1 MSEHETAG
9 QEPETETKA
18 SDSEDKLPGTV
29 RDLSGLR
36 QQKVQA
42 RISRLQEDLTA
53 LEADLMHRQS
63 ALSAIVDPE
72 EVRIRDEQT
81 SCAALARMRLM
92 NDTEHARLAAV
103 IADHAAKIAE
113 CRELQA
119 IALRACEAT
128 DAAKAETIRLAAS
141 AHQKVAEA
149 RNRHA
154 KNTAGLLKEI
164 ERAKRR
170 LATARGYN
178 PQGAIQ

>member
-18 SDSEDKLPGTV
+18 TDAEDKLPGTV

-53 LEADLMHRQS
+53 LEADLTHRQS

-72 EVRIRDEQT
+72 EVRIRDERT
-81 SCAALARMRLM
+81 ACATLDESRRRLDMEDAL
-92 NDTEHARLAAV
+92 LAAV
-103 IADHAAKIAE
+103 ITDHTARIAE

-119 IALRACEAT
+119 IALRAREAA

-141 AHQKVAEA
+141 AHQKVSEA

-170 LATARGYN
+170 LATAMSYN
-178 PQGAIQ
+178 PTVS